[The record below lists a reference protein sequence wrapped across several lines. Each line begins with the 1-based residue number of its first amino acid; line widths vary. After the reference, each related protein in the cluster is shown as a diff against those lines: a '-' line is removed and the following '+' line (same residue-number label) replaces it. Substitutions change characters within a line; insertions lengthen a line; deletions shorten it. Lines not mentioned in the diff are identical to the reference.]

1 MDQQQFETRL
11 REVAVL
17 KQVRLA
23 RDPLGS
29 RWVDE
34 EPAMELAIDHTLP
47 RSRPCAY
54 CDQSCTT
61 CMNHTLKLVGNNQ
74 HNTRRE
80 WITQCDTCKKKVD
93 LTTGKV
99 IPPQA
104 TGSNYVA
111 QGLRKAKPGNRLG
124 RPRKD
129 FWNEP
134 VKIYTE
140 DEAREISLKHAGM
153 LDRLAQLRNK

>member
-1 MDQQQFETRL
+1 
-11 REVAVL
+11 
-17 KQVRLA
+17 
-23 RDPLGS
+23 
-29 RWVDE
+29 
-34 EPAMELAIDHTLP
+34 
-47 RSRPCAY
+47 
-54 CDQSCTT
+54 
-61 CMNHTLKLVGNNQ
+61 MNHTLKLVGNNQ